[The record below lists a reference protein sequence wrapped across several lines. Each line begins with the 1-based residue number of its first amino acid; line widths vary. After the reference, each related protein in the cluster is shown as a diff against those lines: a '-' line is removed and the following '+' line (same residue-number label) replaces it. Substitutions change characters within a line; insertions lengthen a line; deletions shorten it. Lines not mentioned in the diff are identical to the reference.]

1 METKNRICD
10 LSEQERIELIRSI
23 INLLAEK
30 QCTAQEADNILCS
43 TRISVANSSIVQ
55 HLD

>member
-43 TRISVANSSIVQ
+43 TRISVANSSIV
-55 HLD
+55 